1 MLYEEFTEGLATGA
15 VRVIVGETTF
25 THTFSSLFMFIYAP
39 PKCGNS
45 SYSGSDPTHKKIPLR

>member
-1 MLYEEFTEGLATGA
+1 MLYEEFAEGLATGA

-25 THTFSSLFMFIYAP
+25 TLHVFIPVYVYIRT